1 LATGVRAV
9 ARAGFTDIGELGFSL
24 MLSFIA
30 VGGLLTTQGVE
41 VLPQLMLPVWFVWAL
56 IEVWLR
62 QRPTVPEFS
71 YTYARPHL
79 YPVADF

>member
-1 LATGVRAV
+1 
-9 ARAGFTDIGELGFSL
+9 

-30 VGGLLTTQGVE
+30 VGGLLATQGVQ

-62 QRPTVPEFS
+62 QRPVVPEFS
-71 YTYARPHL
+71 YTYARPRF